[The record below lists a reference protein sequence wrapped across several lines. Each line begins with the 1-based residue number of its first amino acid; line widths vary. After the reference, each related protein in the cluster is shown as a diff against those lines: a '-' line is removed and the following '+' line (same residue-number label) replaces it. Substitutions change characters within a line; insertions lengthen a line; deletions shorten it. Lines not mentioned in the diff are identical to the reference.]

1 MEDLRYGLKYQKYDN
16 IVLFTIIE
24 PAVIA
29 AM

>member
-1 MEDLRYGLKYQKYDN
+1 MEDLRYGLKYLKYDN

-24 PAVIA
+24 PAPIA